1 MEEKE
6 INLVYYLNILYRR
19 KKIILIILILS
30 FLFFGIKYLLP
41 LVSSKIPFL
50 SERFPQTYK
59 IEGVIEIGTL
69 SNGKPI
75 ESQAEVVWKINS
87 KIYNS
92 SDCSVK
98 ASAIQNTQLV
108 KITLFSSNP
117 DKGKEG
123 FKKLCDSIKKEHQK
137 IVEKDKEKIN
147 KKIEE
152 IKNRIGTYEEEIKS
166 LREKKANTE
175 SEMSEIKKEMESLDL
190 SDTSQKYRYSFLTS
204 QYSYKNS
211 EVNQYRSIINSKKKT
226 LETLKSELNTEESHL
241 LDIRSTE
248 AVKEPAVS
256 SKTFSKKELLSH
268 FLIIVLAGFIIGVI
282 SSFLVEFWQKNRER
296 ILSQE

>member
-19 KKIILIILILS
+19 RKIILIILILS

-50 SERFPQTYK
+50 SERFLQTYK

-108 KITLFSSNP
+108 KIALFSSNP
-117 DKGKEG
+117 DKGKES

-137 IVEKDKEKIN
+137 IIEKDKEKIN

-152 IKNRIGTYEEEIKS
+152 IKNRINAYEEEIKS

-190 SDTSQKYRYSFLTS
+190 SDTSQKSRYSFLTN

-226 LETLKSELNTEESHL
+226 LETLKSELNTEEAHL
-241 LDIRSTE
+241 LDIRPTE

-268 FLIIVLAGFIIGVI
+268 FLIVVLAGLIIGIV